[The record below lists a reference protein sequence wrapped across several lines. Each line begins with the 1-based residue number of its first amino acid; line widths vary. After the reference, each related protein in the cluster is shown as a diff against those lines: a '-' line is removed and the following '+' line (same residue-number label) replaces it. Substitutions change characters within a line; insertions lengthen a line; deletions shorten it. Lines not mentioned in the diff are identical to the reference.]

1 MHSDHHDDA
10 HHHKPRHLAERFE
23 GMLGYIMIG
32 AIVLLAI
39 GMVYGIM
46 TTDNT
51 PSWWK

>member
-1 MHSDHHDDA
+1 
-10 HHHKPRHLAERFE
+10 
-23 GMLGYIMIG
+23 MLGYIMIG

-51 PSWWK
+51 PSWMR